1 MLLLCVNLM
10 YTQLGRKKSF
20 EKRTCDSAVEPQST
34 SFQNCLQFDIGVQ
47 TMYDGQNHQTGL
59 RDPESV
65 EKGKGVGH
73 GERSQDKQDQNHRM
87 DQIKVLLKDFVLELP
102 T

>member
-1 MLLLCVNLM
+1 M
-10 YTQLGRKKSF
+10 
-20 EKRTCDSAVEPQST
+20 VEIGT
-34 SFQNCLQFDIGVQ
+34 AFQNCLQFDIGFQ
-47 TMYDGQNHQTGL
+47 AMYCGQNHQSGL
-59 RDPESV
+59 CSPERV